1 MFFNSPE
8 FLLFFTVVTIAF
20 FALPHRFRW
29 IMLLAA
35 SYFFYMCWNAS
46 YGLLILFTTVVVY
59 ASAVLIEKRS
69 KGQKQLILAAAV
81 LLCLGVLFIFKYYNF
96 FAHSVQGFFDL
107 VHVDKRMPLLQ
118 FILPAGISFYTFQSI
133 GYVVDVYRGNRKPER
148 HFGILALYV
157 SFFPQ
162 LVAGP
167 IERSTYLLP
176 QFRKRMTFDY
186 DRVTDGLKLMA
197 WGFFKKLV
205 VADRLALYVD
215 RVHINPM
222 QYEGLPLIL
231 ATTFFAWQI
240 YCDFSAYSDIAIGS
254 SQVLGYDLMDNF
266 NRPFH
271 AKTINE
277 FWSRWHISL
286 ITWLRDYLYIPLG
299 GNRVSRFRWYVNIMI
314 VFTLSGLWHGARW
327 TFVLWGAL
335 NGVFIIISHLT
346 IKRRLAVKDWLF
358 RGIERIPAALHA
370 LAGAAAVAAAVYG
383 AGSHFSIQAGII
395 LGAAGCFL
403 LFLGFARTR
412 SFFPRVIE
420 GMKGFIAVFITV
432 SLFILGAVFFRSQ
445 SLEVAVYYF
454 GHMFRNLTF
463 QGAAIGFNTAEFAAM
478 FFVILVVEVF
488 HAIQRHGSI
497 RHMLREKPLL
507 VRWALYHVLVFGIL
521 IGMYKTLQFI
531 YFQF

>member
-29 IMLLAA
+29 IMLLIA

-46 YGLLILFTTVVVY
+46 YGLLILFTTLVVY
-59 ASAVLIEKRS
+59 LAAILMEKRP
-69 KGQKQLILAAAV
+69 KGQKKMILATG
-81 LLCLGVLFIFKYYNF
+81 LILCLGVLFVFKYYNF
-96 FAHSVQGFFDL
+96 FAQSMQGFFGL
-107 VHVDKRMPLLQ
+107 VHIDSRIPLLQ
-118 FILPAGISFYTFQSI
+118 FILPAGISFFTFQSI
-133 GYVVDVYRGNRKPER
+133 GYAIDVYRGEREPER
-148 HFGILALYV
+148 HFGIFALYI

-167 IERSTYLLP
+167 IERSKYLLP
-176 QFRKRMTFDY
+176 QFRKRMAFDY

-215 RVHINPM
+215 RVHINPQ

-254 SQVLGYDLMDNF
+254 SQVMGYDLMDNF

-271 AKTINE
+271 SKTISD
-277 FWSRWHISL
+277 FWNRWHISL
-286 ITWLRDYLYIPLG
+286 ITWFREYLYIPLG
-299 GNRVSRFRWYVNIMI
+299 GNRVSKIRWYMNIMI

-327 TFVLWGAL
+327 TFVFWGAL
-335 NGVFIIISHLT
+335 NGVFIIISSLT
-346 IKRRLAVKDWLF
+346 IKKRLVVKDWIF
-358 RGIERIPAALHA
+358 RGIEKIPAALHV
-370 LAGAAAVAAAVYG
+370 LAGGGAVAAAVYG
-383 AGSHFSIQAGII
+383 SGRHFSVPMGII
-395 LGAAGCFL
+395 IGAAGCFL

-412 SFFPRVIE
+412 DFFPKVIE
-420 GMKGFIAVFITV
+420 GMKEFIAVFITV
-432 SLFILGAVFFRSQ
+432 SLFILGAVFFRSN
-445 SLEVAVYYF
+445 SLDVAIYYF
-454 GHMFRNLTF
+454 SHMFRNLTF
-463 QGAAIGFNTAEFAAM
+463 QGAAIGFNTAEFVAM
-478 FFVILVVEVF
+478 IAVIIIVEIF
-488 HAIQRHGSI
+488 HLIQRHGSI
-497 RHMLREKPLL
+497 RHMLRGRPLV
-507 VRWALYHVLVFGIL
+507 VRWALYHVFVFGIL
-521 IGMYKTLQFI
+521 IGMYKTMQFI